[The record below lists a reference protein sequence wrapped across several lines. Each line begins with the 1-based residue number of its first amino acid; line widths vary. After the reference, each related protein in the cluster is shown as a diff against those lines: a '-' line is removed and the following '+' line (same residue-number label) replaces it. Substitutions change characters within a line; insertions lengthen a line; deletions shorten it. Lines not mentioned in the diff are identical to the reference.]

1 MLTHTTLTTS
11 NTMDAKS
18 FHYEV
23 FFKGGDTLSIE
34 GYLHVGRESHLI
46 YESTAQGSKIVAVIS
61 SVECQAI
68 VRKDALL
75 NASGD

>member
-1 MLTHTTLTTS
+1 
-11 NTMDAKS
+11 MDAKS

-23 FFKGGDTLSIE
+23 FFKGGARLSVV

-61 SVECQAI
+61 SEECQAI
-68 VRKDALL
+68 VRKDALMDV
-75 NASGD
+75 SDD